1 MRKAWGTLLHW
12 GFLQW
17 RPRQGSDI
25 LSRHH
30 TALWTLGFWFKCY
43 PDSPKPLSPSLLQA
57 SVLPSITGNGIVLY
71 IRDDAVIRGLILWN
85 MPVREWLF
93 HWCFCLSW
101 IFFLLISEV
110 SYRKKKKNTIENPGV
125 DFTPGIYKSICLGG
139 MSMIIQW
146 TNHYSPAKIIS
157 FQTHLRLSHYF
168 SFFFLIFFSFRQ
180 CTLWRML
187 FRNYYRN

>member
-110 SYRKKKKNTIENPGV
+110 SYRKKKYHRKPWGWFHPRDLQINLPGWNVNDYSMNKPLFTSKNHFISDPSQV
-125 DFTPGIYKSICLGG
+125 KSL
-139 MSMIIQW
+139 
-146 TNHYSPAKIIS
+146 
-157 FQTHLRLSHYF
+157 LL
-168 SFFFLIFFSFRQ
+168 FFFFNFF
-180 CTLWRML
+180 LL
-187 FRNYYRN
+187 